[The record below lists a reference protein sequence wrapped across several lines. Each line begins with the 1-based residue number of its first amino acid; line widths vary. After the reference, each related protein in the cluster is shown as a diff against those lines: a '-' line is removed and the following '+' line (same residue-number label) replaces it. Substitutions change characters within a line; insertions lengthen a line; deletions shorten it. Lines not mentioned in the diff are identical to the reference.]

1 ARPKTGLNPVEPCP
15 KSAKARTK
23 ISWRYARATRQ
34 RRSAAANGP
43 GSINATSKDRF
54 SLNHRQED
62 ARPAPP
68 HRPAALALF
77 FLFAGIRL
85 GLVFGGGEALEPV
98 GEFLFGHAVRGYVG
112 IVGIDPGP
120 GRADERN
127 RLGFGFVNL
136 DIFLQRMDEFLSQV
150 LRRNRRF
157 GDLAKRHD
165 GVLVVVA
172 FHSDLRARRYQPRAV
187 ARQQNEIE
195 PVLDLV
201 DAIFNRD
208 AGHRVSAPRLPIIAW
223 TRSTAWQ
230 ARVQG
235 SRTCNH

>member
-1 ARPKTGLNPVEPCP
+1 MPSSRAQSRPK
-15 KSAKARTK
+15 RTQ
-23 ISWRYARATRQ
+23 RYHGVTPTPQGKGRRRPRA
-34 RRSAAANGP
+34 AP
-43 GSINATSKDRF
+43 GSISATSKDRF
-54 SLNHRQED
+54 SLTYRQED

-68 HRPAALALF
+68 HRPDELALF
-77 FLFAGIRL
+77 FLFAGIWL
-85 GLVFGGGEALEPV
+85 GLAFRRGKALEPFE
-98 GEFLFGHAVRGYVG
+98 EFLFGHAVRGHVG
-112 IVGIDPGP
+112 IVGIDP
-120 GRADERN
+120 
-127 RLGFGFVNL
+127 

-150 LRRNRRF
+150 FRRNRLF

-172 FHSDLRARRYQPRAV
+172 FHSDLRARRHQPCAV

-208 AGHRVSAPRLPIIAW
+208 AGHRVSAPRLTIIAW

-230 ARVQG
+230 G
-235 SRTCNH
+235 SRTGLSYL